1 MGGSAVAVVGCGYW
15 GKNLVRNFHDLG
27 ALAWI
32 CDADPVALARQ
43 SESIPGARATTD
55 LGLILA
61 DPDVR
66 AVVIASPAA
75 LHHAHAQAVLDAGK
89 DVFVEKPLALRLED
103 GQRLVDAARA
113 NSLILMVGHVLEYH
127 PAVAS
132 LKTIVA
138 SGELGALRYLYS
150 NRLNL
155 GKVRHEENILW
166 SFAPHD
172 ISIIT
177 SLVGAAPVSVS
188 ASGGTYLQHGIPDV
202 TVTNLA
208 FEGEVR
214 AHVFVSW
221 LHPHKEQRL
230 TVVGSSKMAV
240 FDDTLNE
247 GKLRIVDKGI
257 DWEQG
262 RPVTRQRA
270 ETTVE
275 LEDVEPLRRECEH
288 FLHCVES
295 RTEPLTG
302 AENAM
307 RVLSVL
313 AASQLSLDLGGVP
326 VSLNR
331 TDEDAA
337 VA

>member
-1 MGGSAVAVVGCGYW
+1 
-15 GKNLVRNFHDLG
+15 
-27 ALAWI
+27 
-32 CDADPVALARQ
+32 
-43 SESIPGARATTD
+43 
-55 LGLILA
+55 
-61 DPDVR
+61 
-66 AVVIASPAA
+66 
-75 LHHAHAQAVLDAGK
+75 
-89 DVFVEKPLALRLED
+89 
-103 GQRLVDAARA
+103 
-113 NSLILMVGHVLEYH
+113 
-127 PAVAS
+127 
-132 LKTIVA
+132 
-138 SGELGALRYLYS
+138 
-150 NRLNL
+150 
-155 GKVRHEENILW
+155 
-166 SFAPHD
+166 
-172 ISIIT
+172 
-177 SLVGAAPVSVS
+177 
-188 ASGGTYLQHGIPDV
+188 
-202 TVTNLA
+202 
-208 FEGEVR
+208 
-214 AHVFVSW
+214 
-221 LHPHKEQRL
+221 
-230 TVVGSSKMAV
+230 
-240 FDDTLNE
+240 
-247 GKLRIVDKGI
+247 KLRIVDKGI